1 MTLFIL
7 DIYKIDNYKMIF
19 LGKDMKRE
27 CDRTVLELLE
37 LTYGDRRR
45 DRKMFLSLACPL
57 ITITIK
63 PLLIFHFNLALV

>member
-1 MTLFIL
+1 
-7 DIYKIDNYKMIF
+7 
-19 LGKDMKRE
+19 MKRE